1 MLFQTWPR
9 ELGDGGG
16 GLGILLSRSRGSGGQ
31 TPGFLPFILDAVLAG
46 AVWRY
51 LCMHEVLRTPQ
62 TLAPKKATYVY
73 LFFFGKLCSGK
84 LSFIV
89 YNQLFKN

>member
-16 GLGILLSRSRGSGGQ
+16 EGSGGQ
-31 TPGFLPFILDAVLAG
+31 TPGFLPFLLDAVLAG

-62 TLAPKKATYVY
+62 TLAPKKATYIY
-73 LFFFGKLCSGK
+73 IFFL
-84 LSFIV
+84 LSYAV
-89 YNQLFKN
+89 VN